1 MEMDDNLYLGDLNS
15 KNDLDNNM
23 FLNQFIIDDE
33 NDFNIFK
40 GILLNSKYFNIE
52 SISAK
57 CRSEN
62 KPVVISLNIQSLQSK
77 LNDLVAFL
85 SSLNSKNI
93 VIDVIALMGCSMF

>member
-1 MEMDDNLYLGDLNS
+1 MEMDDDIYLGDLNS

-33 NDFNIFK
+33 NDFNIYK

-93 VIDVIALMGCSMF
+93 VIDIDIMI